1 MLALEPFV
9 RPKLRRPH
17 ILGAR
22 SDLGS
27 HMGLVPWTHPPG
39 DLWKGPLSASRN
51 FLTLL
56 FLLLDPLLRMPGG
69 GDTENGEK
77 LKVGGTS
84 LGRTHGT

>member
-1 MLALEPFV
+1 MLALEPFAW
-9 RPKLRRPH
+9 PELRCPH

-27 HMGLVPWTHPPG
+27 HMGLVPWPHPLG
-39 DLWKGPLSASRN
+39 DLWKGPSSASRN
-51 FLTLL
+51 FLMLL
-56 FLLLDPLLRMPGG
+56 CHLPDPLLRMPGG